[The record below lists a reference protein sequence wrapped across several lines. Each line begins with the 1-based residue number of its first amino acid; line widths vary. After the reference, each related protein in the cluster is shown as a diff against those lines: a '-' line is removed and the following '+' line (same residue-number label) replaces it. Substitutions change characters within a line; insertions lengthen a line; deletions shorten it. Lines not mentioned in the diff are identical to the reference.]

1 MNWNVAGA
9 LTLSGS
15 ISLNSMYFEG
25 CSDLPGEAL
34 HDVLVEVRGEGNV
47 VEVVSVVELLDN
59 FQVGLQGLDPWS

>member
-1 MNWNVAGA
+1 
-9 LTLSGS
+9 
-15 ISLNSMYFEG
+15 MYFEG